1 MNDTRPPQ
9 SAIQFTHPE
18 RLYWPDDG
26 VTKEGL
32 ADYYAQVWKQMA
44 PFVVNRPLALLRCPE
59 GIEGQRFPETRLA
72 RHQQGHRT
80 DQGSKGQGR

>member
-1 MNDTRPPQ
+1 GTPQ
-9 SAIQFTHPE
+9 SKIKFTHPD

-32 ADYYAQVWKQMA
+32 ADYYTQVWRYMA

-59 GIEGQRFPETRLA
+59 GIDGQRFFQKHAWRGVNKAIEQIRDPKDKAGEP
-72 RHQQGHRT
+72 
-80 DQGSKGQGR
+80 